1 MREVVGKSSVGP
13 RSSLDELAEECGRL
27 DQLPLE
33 TLINLR
39 RQHDH
44 MRTEIEAVIA
54 RKMGKTHPAEATLAD
69 TAVLTVNRLAEL
81 WGMKAAK
88 VRELCRTGHI
98 PARKLGKKEWVVPV
112 GALRVWARENPV
124 AECVPRN
131 YSPADATRR
140 DQGPA
145 GAPGAYRVKV
155 RRCRGVLTGDGSTLG
170 RGPGATERGR
180 GVRHAAAERTS

>member
-44 MRTEIEAVIA
+44 MRTEIEAVIT
-54 RKMGKTHPAEATLAD
+54 RKMGGTHPAEATLAD

-112 GALRVWARENPV
+112 GALRVWARENPI

-131 YSPADATRR
+131 YI
-140 DQGPA
+140 Q
-145 GAPGAYRVKV
+145 APGAYRVEV
-155 RRCRGVLTGDGSTLG
+155 RRCRGVPAGDGSTLG
-170 RGPGATERGR
+170 RGPEASERGR
-180 GVRHAAAERTS
+180 GVRHAAAERNP